1 MKIKNIIIL
10 FAVSLLTFTSCKEER
25 QFDASGSFEAEEFI
39 ISSEGMGTIEQFNIE
54 EGQLLKAG
62 EVVGYID
69 TTQLFLKK
77 KLMEAQIGAL
87 LSRKPDINVQIAAI
101 EEQIETVLKEKQ
113 RFTILFNKDAA
124 TQKQLDDIDAQ
135 YKVLQK
141 QLQAQKSQL
150 TKTSEGI
157 TKESVPLRVQI
168 EQIED
173 QIKKSVIVNPIDGTV
188 LTRFAKANEITA
200 MGKPLYKIA
209 DLNKIIL
216 RAYISGDQLSQVK
229 LNQKVKIYTDKGDGT
244 FQETTGI
251 ITWISDKAEFTPKT
265 IQTKNERANLVFAI
279 KVSVVNDGTYKIG
292 MYGEFNF

>member
-1 MKIKNIIIL
+1 MKIRNIIIL

-39 ISSEGMGTIEQFNIE
+39 ISAEGMGTIEQLTIE

-157 TKESVPLRVQI
+157 NKESVPLRVQI

-209 DLNKIIL
+209 DLSKIIL

-292 MYGEFNF
+292 MYGELNF